1 MLLHAE
7 GGPQTILTDD
17 HISQVLIDV
26 LERQGEKKNVCLL
39 PPDFTRFHSNAGVL
53 TQAAYRHYGDH
64 VKDIMPALGTH
75 APMTDPQLEE
85 MFNAGELI
93 PKTLFRVHDW
103 RNDVVKIGEVPASMV
118 SAASNGA
125 VNEPWPAQ
133 LNKLVWEGNHDMI
146 VSLGQVV
153 PHEVMG
159 MANHSKN
166 LLVGV
171 GGADAINFSHFIG
184 ACYGMENMMGRAD
197 TPLRLILNY
206 AADHFLN
213 KLPILYVLT
222 VRGRNAATGQ
232 LVTRGLFIGTGIQCF
247 NEASKLSLQVN
258 FELLDAPLKK
268 VVVYLDPNEYHST
281 WLGNKSIYRTRMA
294 MADNGHLI
302 ILAPGVKTFGED
314 PSIDLLIRKFGY
326 RTTPEV
332 MQYVKDNLD
341 LLKNLSAAAHLIH
354 GTTEG
359 RFHVQYCTGGL
370 SKAEIESV
378 GYDYGEIEAAMK
390 RYDVQTLKD
399 GWNTD
404 TITGES
410 FFYVSNPALGLW
422 AFCGRFENAKK
433 EEGGGSSGGG
443 GGSSG
448 GSSVGGGGSSEQPN
462 AKRQKVEKD

>member
-1 MLLHAE
+1 
-7 GGPQTILTDD
+7 
-17 HISQVLIDV
+17 
-26 LERQGEKKNVCLL
+26 
-39 PPDFTRFHSNAGVL
+39 
-53 TQAAYRHYGDH
+53 
-64 VKDIMPALGTH
+64 
-75 APMTDPQLEE
+75 
-85 MFNAGELI
+85 
-93 PKTLFRVHDW
+93 
-103 RNDVVKIGEVPASMV
+103 
-118 SAASNGA
+118 
-125 VNEPWPAQ
+125 
-133 LNKLVWEGNHDMI
+133 
-146 VSLGQVV
+146 
-153 PHEVMG
+153 
-159 MANHSKN
+159 
-166 LLVGV
+166 
-171 GGADAINFSHFIG
+171 
-184 ACYGMENMMGRAD
+184 
-197 TPLRLILNY
+197 LNY

-422 AFCGRFENAKK
+422 AFRGRFENAKK